1 MTLEL
6 DSDIYE
12 KIILRIFT
20 TEKDK
25 EYSEDDVDEFAFEE
39 FSTIKMN
46 RTKDNEALK
55 EENK

>member
-25 EYSEDDVDEFAFEE
+25 DYSEDDVDEFAFEE

-46 RTKDNEALK
+46 RSKDNEA
-55 EENK
+55 